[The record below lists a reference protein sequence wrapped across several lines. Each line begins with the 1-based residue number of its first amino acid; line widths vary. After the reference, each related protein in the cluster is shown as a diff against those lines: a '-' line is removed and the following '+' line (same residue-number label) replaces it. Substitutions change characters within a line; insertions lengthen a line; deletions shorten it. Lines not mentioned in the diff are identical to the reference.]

1 MRVRQY
7 PPQVI
12 AEAEG
17 LSYERSALGLEEVIY
32 GTLEVT
38 LTTTLGDHMETEH
51 QLAPPDL
58 AYFSWAKAELGP
70 TDNRL
75 TVDIEL
81 SHNLPVPRLPHEY
94 RAWLA

>member
-1 MRVRQY
+1 MRVQKY

-12 AEAEG
+12 AEAEL

-38 LTTTLGDHMETEH
+38 LTTTLGDRMETEH
-51 QLAPPDL
+51 QLAPPGL

-70 TDNRL
+70 AGNRL